1 MWFVVCNCYLPFAK
15 PAVHFCKKVILFVME
30 KKHDNLSRWLFLTK
44 QENVIHFT
52 LSALS
57 IRTCFD
63 KEDLH
68 KQCMYCT
75 L

>member
-1 MWFVVCNCYLPFAK
+1 LQLLSAIFV
-15 PAVHFCKKVILFVME
+15 KKVILFVME
-30 KKHDNLSRWLFLTK
+30 KNVVIFVDGFFISSPLRK
-44 QENVIHFT
+44 QEDVIHFT

-63 KEDLH
+63 KEDSH